1 MRGFTLIELLVVAV
15 IVAVLALVAYPAYT
29 TLAQRV
35 HRSTCQGQL
44 MALAAALESYRAH
57 HFSYQGAT
65 VEILSPR
72 LAGSEYYRTELV
84 LSGDGAS
91 YVVTATPREGSVMA
105 GDGALM
111 LDSLG
116 QTCRQRGQPICVLG
130 AGSTWNAD

>member
-1 MRGFTLIELLVVAV
+1 MRGFTLIELLIVTV

-29 TLAQRV
+29 TLAQRA
-35 HRSTCQGQL
+35 HRTTCQGRL
-44 MALAAALESYRAH
+44 LALAASLERYHAR

-65 VEILSPR
+65 VEALSPS
-72 LAGSEYYRTELV
+72 LAESEYYRAELMF
-84 LSGDGAS
+84 SGAGTS
-91 YVVTATPREGSVMA
+91 YVISALPREGAMMA

-116 QTCRQRGQPICVLG
+116 QTCRQRGQPVCILG